1 VRHDRGAVI
10 GHDDDLQ
17 PVGELELAHAA
28 DGRARLQRL
37 DGLREHCEGEC
48 EEEKEAAIA

>member
-1 VRHDRGAVI
+1 
-10 GHDDDLQ
+10 
-17 PVGELELAHAA
+17 
-28 DGRARLQRL
+28 LQRL